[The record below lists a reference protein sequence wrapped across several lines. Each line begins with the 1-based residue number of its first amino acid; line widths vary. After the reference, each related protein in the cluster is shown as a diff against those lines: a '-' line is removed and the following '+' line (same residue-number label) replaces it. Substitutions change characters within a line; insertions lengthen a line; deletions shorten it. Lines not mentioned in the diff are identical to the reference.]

1 MEIEKEN
8 DINNDTNNFI
18 NSKKKRSSDEAEII
32 NNIED
37 KNQENEQ
44 IMFEIKRSR
53 TKNDGFSVDSDF
65 EKDNSSK
72 SETINKS
79 DSKKENNEE
88 EEDFDETELEKDH
101 HYCLN
106 RLYLKRIIREN
117 HASPIRQ
124 IVFNHKSLPGS
135 EFDASNIVATVAK
148 AGITIYDNEHCGNH
162 FDIMNHF
169 ILNGQGYLPG
179 PNGKPPIVEGQM
191 NTMCWVRKIDDAIM
205 ATAGVD
211 KVIHILSLSYLK
223 EIVNLIGHEDA
234 IEDLKSHPKNN
245 NIILS
250 SSSDGTIRIWD
261 IYKEKCICIY
271 KLKYNPTVI
280 DVDDKGKTIIVGTE
294 AGYVI
299 ECNIPEWISDENI
312 YNKEINTNDIPF
324 IFYTDSKYQRILNS
338 EKKVH
343 STLIDSIGYIG
354 NNNILSKDINGH
366 IYEWDLETE
375 EIIKEF
381 KHRSLMRQNRCRFGI
396 SYDKSLFV
404 VGTAFGTALIFDLN
418 EGKIITEIGHKR
430 STDPVKCSIFTQNCK
445 SIIYTSDNATIWR
458 FDYVSKKQ
466 KKEWENWRHA
476 HPEIANK

>member
-1 MEIEKEN
+1 MN
-8 DINNDTNNFI
+8 T
-18 NSKKKRSSDEAEII
+18 
-32 NNIED
+32 
-37 KNQENEQ
+37 
-44 IMFEIKRSR
+44 
-53 TKNDGFSVDSDF
+53 DSDF
-65 EKDNSSK
+65 EKDNDNSK
-72 SETINKS
+72 NGNEN
-79 DSKKENNEE
+79 ENNSKEENNSE
-88 EEDFDETELEKDH
+88 EEDIDETELEKDH

-124 IVFNHKSLPGS
+124 IVFNHQPLPGS

-179 PNGKPPIVEGQM
+179 PNGKQPTVEGQM
-191 NTMCWVRKIDDAIM
+191 NTMCWISKIDDAIM
-205 ATAGVD
+205 ATAGID

-223 EIVNLIGHEDA
+223 EIANLTGHEDTV
-234 IEDLKSHPKNN
+234 EDLKSHPKNN
-245 NIILS
+245 KIILS
-250 SSSDGTIRIWD
+250 SSSDGTMRIWD

-280 DVDDKGKTIIVGTE
+280 DVDDEGKKVIIGTE

-299 ECNIPEWISDENI
+299 ECTLPEWIYDEKEYNKTIELENI
-312 YNKEINTNDIPF
+312 PIT
-324 IFYTDSKYQRILNS
+324 FYPDSEYQRITNS

-343 STLIDSIGYIG
+343 STIIDSIGFI
-354 NNNILSKDINGH
+354 NNKSILSKDINGH
-366 IYEWDLETE
+366 IYEWNLDSG

-396 SYDKSLFV
+396 SSDKALFV
-404 VGTAFGTALIFDLN
+404 VGTAFGTALIFDIN
-418 EGKIITEIGHKR
+418 IGKIITEVGHKR
-430 STDPVKCSIFTQNCK
+430 STDPVKCSIFTQNIK

-458 FDYVSKKQ
+458 YDYVSKKQ

-476 HPEIANK
+476 HPEISNK